1 MAGRTRKLDKDLI
14 TKLSEFVR
22 TGLSNKDAAMACGIA
37 ESSFY
42 AWMKKGREDH
52 EADEISIEWMLYWAL
67 ERAKADLQNDL
78 LASINVAA
86 MKGDWR
92 AAAWLLERRFPEDF
106 GKTQMIRKRTAT
118 IEASQ
123 QKRIEVH
130 HDMTVHELLQN
141 LNIKLEQTDSES
153 DLRLIEQ
160 R

>member
-1 MAGRTRKLDKDLI
+1 MAGRTRKLDKELI
-14 TKLSEFVR
+14 AKLSGLVR
-22 TGLSNKDAAMACGIA
+22 SGLSNKDAAKACTLS

-123 QKRIEVH
+123 QERIEVRQ
-130 HDMTVHELLQN
+130 DMTVHELLQN
-141 LNIKLEQTDSES
+141 LNIKLEQTNSEPEMN
-153 DLRLIEQ
+153 LIEC
-160 R
+160 